1 VPACAKCGQENP
13 EGFRFCVACGTPVQ
27 APAPAREQRKTLTIV
42 FCDVAGST
50 ALGERLDPEAL
61 RRVMRRYFDEMA
73 AVVERHGGTVEKFIG
88 DAVMAVFGVPHVRE
102 DDALRAVRAAAEIRD
117 RLPAVAEELGVALSF
132 RTGVNTGEVVVGAGQ
147 TLATGDAVNVA
158 ARLEQAAPP
167 GEILIG
173 ADTRRL
179 VRDAVEVEA
188 VEPLDLKGKAE
199 PVPAFRLIS
208 VDFEAE
214 ALARHLDAPLVG
226 RERELELLRG
236 TYDRAVRESSC
247 QLFTLLGSAGA
258 GKSRLTAEL
267 IGGLGDESTVARGRC
282 LHYGDGVTF
291 WPLVEILVALGE
303 PAAAVLERVSSGGA
317 GVAEELFWD
326 VRRLLE
332 DLAAQRPLVAIFDDL
347 HWAEPMLLD
356 LLDHIADLSRGV
368 PILLLCVARPE
379 LLDERP
385 GWGGGKVNA
394 TTVLLE
400 PLDERDCQE
409 LLLGLGDGLDPETSA
424 RIVRACGDNP
434 LFLEE
439 MVALVRDGGGAD
451 TLPPTI
457 RALLDARLERL
468 GDDERSVIERGAVE
482 GEVFH
487 HAAIRALVD
496 DPAGVDQRLAALVRK
511 EMIRP
516 ERAQLAGDD
525 AFRFRHLLIRDAA
538 YDALPKQARADLHER
553 FADWLERDGTELV
566 ELDEIAGWH
575 LEQAVRYRRELGIEV
590 APQLASRAADHLAAA
605 GRRANDRRDVRA
617 ANTLMTRALE
627 LLDAGDPRR
636 VALVFDL
643 ASVLV
648 HMGGLERAQALIA
661 DAPDDPRLL
670 VVRCELLTAID
681 PDEMLRIADE
691 ELPSLIEQLEV
702 RGDDATLAKAHMAMF
717 TAHWMRSNAGR
728 AAQARAAA
736 VEHARRSG
744 DQALL
749 SEALMWQAG
758 PIIYGPTDRDTA
770 ARWADDAQA
779 AAETPLMTAS
789 IGLVRSHVALMD
801 GDFDESHRQMQIAD
815 DGFGALGYELLRS
828 ATGQFYAQI
837 ELAAGN
843 PAEAVRAARESYE
856 YGGSLG
862 DTSYR
867 STTGAW
873 LAAALL
879 EDGKP
884 DEAEAMA
891 FEAEEMS
898 ADGDVVNFAMTRGVR
913 ARVAALRGDRGR
925 AEALAREGIEFAL
938 QTDFTLVQGYA
949 YEALLEVVPDDE
961 QARERMLECFAI
973 KGYKPGLQAY
983 S

>member
-1 VPACAKCGQENP
+1 M
-13 EGFRFCVACGTPVQ
+13 ACGAPR
-27 APAPAREQRKTLTIV
+27 AEPAPAREQRKTLTIL

-50 ALGERLDPEAL
+50 ALGELLDPEAL
-61 RRVMRRYFDEMA
+61 RRVMRRYFDEMT

-88 DAVMAVFGVPHVRE
+88 DAVMAVFGIPHVRE

-132 RTGVNTGEVVVGAGQ
+132 RTGINTGEVVVGAGQ

-167 GEILIG
+167 GEIFIG

-188 VEPLDLKGKAE
+188 VEPLELKGKAE
-199 PVPAFRLIS
+199 PVPAFRLVK

-214 ALARHLDAPLVG
+214 GLARHFDAPLVG
-226 RERELELLRG
+226 RDRELELLRG
-236 TYDRAVRESSC
+236 AYDRAVRERGC
-247 QLFTLLGSAGA
+247 HLFTMLGSAGA

-267 IGGLGDESTVARGRC
+267 IAGLGDEATVVRGRC

-291 WPLVEILVALGE
+291 WPLVEILIQLGE
-303 PAAAVLERVSSGGA
+303 PAAAVLDRISAGAA

-326 VRRLLE
+326 VRRLFE
-332 DLAAQRPLVAIFDDL
+332 EVAAERPLVAIFDDL
-347 HWAEPMLLD
+347 QWGEPMLLD

-400 PLDERDCQE
+400 PLAEQE
-409 LLLGLGDGLDPETSA
+409 CEAMLAALGDGLDPDTAA
-424 RIVRACGDNP
+424 RIVRACGGNP

-439 MVALVRDGGGAD
+439 MVALVRDGGGTD
-451 TLPPTI
+451 KLPPTI

-468 GDDERSVIERGAVE
+468 GEDERSVMERGAVE

-496 DPAGVDQRLAALVRK
+496 DPVGIDQKLAALIRK

-516 ERAQLAGDD
+516 ERAQMAGAS

-553 FADWLERDGTELV
+553 FANWLEQDGAALV

-575 LEQAVRYRRELGIEV
+575 LEQAVRYRRELGLTVDPE
-590 APQLASRAADHLAAA
+590 LASHAAEHLAAA
-605 GRRANDRRDVRA
+605 GKRASDRRDVRA
-617 ANTLMTRALE
+617 AGSLMTRALE
-627 LLDAGDPRR
+627 LLDADDLRR
-636 VALVFDL
+636 TPLVLDL

-648 HMGGLERAQALIA
+648 QVGELGRAKALLA
-661 DAPDDPRLL
+661 DAPDHPRLL
-670 VVRCELLTAID
+670 IVRCELLTATN
-681 PDEMLRIADE
+681 PNEMVRIADE
-691 ELPSLIEQLEV
+691 ELPALIEELKA
-702 RGDDATLAKAHMAMF
+702 RGDDATLAKAYMVLFNAK
-717 TAHWMRSNAGR
+717 WMRSNAT
-728 AAQARAAA
+728 AAAEARASA
-736 VEHARRSG
+736 VHHAHRSG
-744 DQALL
+744 DDGLL
-749 SEALMWQAG
+749 TEAVMWQAG
-758 PIIYGPTDRDTA
+758 PLIYGPTDRATA
-770 ARWADDAQA
+770 ARWAD
-779 AAETPLMTAS
+779 ETECSGGDSPMTVA
-789 IGLVRSHVALMD
+789 GVAMVRSHIALMD
-801 GDFDESHRQMQIAD
+801 GDFAESRRQMQIAD
-815 DGFGALGYELLRS
+815 EAFGAIGYELLRS
-828 ATGQFYAQI
+828 ASGQFYAQI

-843 PAEAVRAARESYE
+843 AAEAERLARKYYE
-856 YGGSLG
+856 IGGALG

-867 STTGAW
+867 PTTGAH
-873 LAAALL
+873 LAAALAAGGRL
-879 EDGKP
+879 
-884 DEAEAMA
+884 DEAEAIA
-891 FEAEEMS
+891 DEVDAMS
-898 ADGDVVNFAMTRGVR
+898 ADADVVNFAMTRGAR
-913 ARVAALRGDRGR
+913 ARVAAARGDRER
-925 AEALAREGIEFAL
+925 AKELAREAIDFAL
-938 QTDFTLVQGYA
+938 QTDFILWHGLAYETLVDID
-949 YEALLEVVPDDE
+949 PDDAG
-961 QARERMLECFAI
+961 ARERMLECFAI
-973 KGYKPGLQAY
+973 KGYQPGLQAY